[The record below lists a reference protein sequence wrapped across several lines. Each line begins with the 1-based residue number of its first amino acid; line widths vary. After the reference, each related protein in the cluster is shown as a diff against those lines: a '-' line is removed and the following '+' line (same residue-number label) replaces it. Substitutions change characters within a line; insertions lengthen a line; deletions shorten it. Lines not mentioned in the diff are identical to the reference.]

1 MRLPSHLQPFQ
12 LPATKCSGLVLETRH
27 ICSERSTQPCHA
39 LQHDYKSF
47 APGVTM
53 DNVDWESAPA
63 LQETPITSAICDPAN
78 GSEIEEGT
86 VEIPG
91 RHYSQPSSC

>member
-1 MRLPSHLQPFQ
+1 
-12 LPATKCSGLVLETRH
+12 
-27 ICSERSTQPCHA
+27 
-39 LQHDYKSF
+39 
-47 APGVTM
+47 M